1 LDESPVEGITNT
13 AQKVVPELDPV
24 GKAVLIAVGC
34 PDECKRG
41 KEHLA
46 SILYWDRSL
55 DSPFLG

>member
-1 LDESPVEGITNT
+1 MEGITNT